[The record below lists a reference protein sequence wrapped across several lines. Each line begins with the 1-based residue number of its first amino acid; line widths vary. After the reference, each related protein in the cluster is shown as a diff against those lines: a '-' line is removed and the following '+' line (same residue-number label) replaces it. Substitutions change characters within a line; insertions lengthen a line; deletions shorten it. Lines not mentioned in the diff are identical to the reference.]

1 MTSQWALSISQF
13 SGLRASHASLARE
26 MQTDSLHGHGQL
38 QTEGSESMSPMQV
51 GSHQQLGDWV
61 GALMMRRF
69 STSQRKLRV

>member
-51 GSHQQLGDWV
+51 GSHQLGWV